1 MGSEK
6 SPDLGAKRI
15 LSVRAPGRDRRR
27 SRGAWRRA
35 RRRRD
40 GRRKSM
46 SRLAFRRFF
55 RVSRVLTRRFAPI
68 RADPKRRLASRRRK
82 IAAPS
87 RRRLTRLP
95 HASPSAG
102 PQPMDLYGKFTWKIE
117 NFSEISKRE
126 LRSNVFEVGGMKWC
140 VTNNIAD
147 ARDTPPAVGICRK
160 SRKTRLLAPPRL
172 PPALTRWLVSRDVP
186 SRSDT

>member
-6 SPDLGAKRI
+6 SPDRGAKRI
-15 LSVRAPGRDRRR
+15 LPVRAPRRDRRR

-55 RVSRVLTRRFAPI
+55 RVSRVLTRRFAPM
-68 RADPKRRLASRRRK
+68 RAEPKRRLASRRRK

-140 VTNNIAD
+140 VTNNTLSRFHA
-147 ARDTPPAVGICRK
+147 ARVGRK
-160 SRKTRLLAPPRL
+160 SRKSRLLAPRRL
-172 PPALTRWLVSRDVP
+172 APALTRSTPPRRSPRVP
-186 SRSDT
+186 

>member
-55 RVSRVLTRRFAPI
+55 RVSGVLTRRFASI

-87 RRRLTRLP
+87 GRRLTRLP
-95 HASPSAG
+95 RASPSAG

-147 ARDTPPAVGICRK
+147 ARVYAARRRDLPK

-172 PPALTRWLVSRDVP
+172 PPALTHWPVSRDVP